1 MKETRGDDRAVSVCT
16 CQSQTTETGTVG
28 DRHFCK
34 VLGS

>member
-1 MKETRGDDRAVSVCT
+1 MKEMRGDYRAVNIYT